1 LQNDQFDPPI
11 LGAPDRVIFAL
22 RRPQAANEA
31 LQQEIIAWQETDEA
45 RRRAYT
51 ELEQLVQERTAALA
65 QANAAVHH
73 EWDVLG
79 VPSQASGM
87 R

>member
-1 LQNDQFDPPI
+1 MNCRL
-11 LGAPDRVIFAL
+11 L
-22 RRPQAANEA
+22 AANEA
-31 LQQEIIAWQETDEA
+31 LQQEIIARQVADEA

-65 QANAAVHH
+65 QANAALHH
-73 EWDVLG
+73 ERDVPE